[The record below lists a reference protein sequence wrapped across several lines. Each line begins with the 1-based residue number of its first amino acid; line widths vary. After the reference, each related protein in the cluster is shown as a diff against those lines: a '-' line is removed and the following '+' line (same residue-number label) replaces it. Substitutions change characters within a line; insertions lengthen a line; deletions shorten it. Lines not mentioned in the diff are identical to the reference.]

1 MKSILRWNRKWYA
14 ATSLMG
20 VAVLGLAGASSA
32 RAQQA
37 SDDGKAIQKQT
48 VVVVSSGDENTEKI
62 IAKVRD
68 GIKDLP
74 KELQERIL
82 KQVEQAIAGALNAKV
97 ATAVGD
103 AVEGQGRA
111 TTRTLTVTAVEK
123 SDGDDNANEKTNKSV
138 QTRIVV
144 VGPDGK
150 PQEMNIQ
157 QGMPLQLPLIPGQV
171 MFGQPGP
178 AGQALN
184 AVKIED
190 LRQMIPGMFPQVV
203 QGQMMRMDANGPS
216 YRIGIAIVPEDEGE
230 GEDSEGL
237 VVREVMEDSPAEKA
251 GIEQGD
257 VILSINGK
265 EAEGFTD
272 LLEAVQAAGKASEDL
287 LLLVERDGKE
297 MKFEITPAKT
307 EGSDVGVVNFNLAP
321 EAGMILD
328 LNDARVPA
336 GIAIQ
341 GQAFPGMMAGNTD
354 ALKEEIGELR
364 KEIEELKGMIRKLI
378 EK

>member
-20 VAVLGLAGASSA
+20 VAVLGLAGASAA

-171 MFGQPGP
+171 IPP
-178 AGQALN
+178 RQALN

-190 LRQMIPGMFPQVV
+190 LKQMIPGMFPQVV

-364 KEIEELKGMIRKLI
+364 KEIEELKGMIRKLM

>member
-1 MKSILRWNRKWYA
+1 MKSILRWNQKWHVA
-14 ATSLMG
+14 SSLLG
-20 VAVLGLAGASSA
+20 VAVLGLAGTSSV

-37 SDDGKAIQKQT
+37 SNDSNSVQKHS

-62 IAKVRD
+62 MEKVRD
-68 GIKDLP
+68 GIKELP
-74 KELQERIL
+74 KEQQEKIL
-82 KQVEQAIAGALNAKV
+82 KQVEQAISGALNAKI
-97 ATAVGD
+97 ATVVGD
-103 AVEGQGRA
+103 AVEAPGGA
-111 TTRTLTVTAVEK
+111 TSRTITVTAVEK
-123 SDGDDNANEKTNKSV
+123 SDGDDKANEKTNKSIQARV
-138 QTRIVV
+138 VV

-157 QGMPLQLPLIPGQV
+157 QGLPLQLPMIQGQ

-190 LRQMIPGMFPQVV
+190 LRQMMPGMFPKVV

-257 VILSINGK
+257 VIISINGK

-272 LLEAVQAAGKASEDL
+272 LLEAVQAAGKANEDL

-307 EGSDVGVVNFNLAP
+307 DGSDVGVFNFNLAP

-328 LNDARVPA
+328 LNNATVPG

-341 GQAFPGMMAGNTD
+341 GQAIPGLMGGNTD
-354 ALKEEIGELR
+354 ALKEEIGKLR
-364 KEIEELKGMIRKLI
+364 LEIEELKEMIRKLM

>member
-1 MKSILRWNRKWYA
+1 MKSILRWNRQWYA
-14 ATSLMG
+14 ANVLTG
-20 VAVLGLAGASSA
+20 VAILGLAGASSA

-37 SDDGKAIQKQT
+37 SDDGKAAQQQT
-48 VVVVSSGDENTEKI
+48 VVVVSSGDENAEKI
-62 IAKVRD
+62 IEKVRD

-74 KELQERIL
+74 KEQQEKIL
-82 KQVEQAIAGALNAKV
+82 KQVDQAIAGVLSAKV

-111 TTRTLTVTAVEK
+111 TTRTITVTAIEK
-123 SDGDDNANEKTNKSV
+123 SDGDDNAKEKTKKTLQGRV
-138 QTRIVV
+138 VV

-150 PQEMNIQ
+150 PQELNIQ
-157 QGMPLQLPLIPGQV
+157 QGMPLQLPVLPGQP

-184 AVKIED
+184 AIKIED
-190 LRQMIPGMFPQVV
+190 VRRMIPQMV

-272 LLEAVQAAGKASEDL
+272 LLEAVQAAGKANEDL
-287 LLLVERDGKE
+287 LVLIERDGKE

-307 EGSDVGVVNFNLAP
+307 EGSDVGMFNFNLAP
-321 EAGMILD
+321 EAAMILD

-364 KEIEELKGMIRKLI
+364 KEIEELKGMIRKLM

>member
-1 MKSILRWNRKWYA
+1 MKSILRWNQRWHV
-14 ATSLMG
+14 ATLLMG
-20 VAVLGLAGASSA
+20 VAVLGLVGAGSA

-37 SDDGKAIQKQT
+37 SDGNKAVQKHS
-48 VVVVSSGDENTEKI
+48 VVVVSSGDEQIEKI
-62 IAKVRD
+62 MEKVRD
-68 GIKDLP
+68 GIKELP
-74 KELQERIL
+74 KDQQEKIL
-82 KQVEQAIAGALNAKV
+82 KQVEQAISGALNAKIATV
-97 ATAVGD
+97 AGD
-103 AVEGQGRA
+103 AVEAPGGG
-111 TTRTLTVTAVEK
+111 TSRTITVTAVEK
-123 SDGDDNANEKTNKSV
+123 SDGVDNANEKTNKSV

-150 PQEMNIQ
+150 PQEVNIQ
-157 QGMPLQLPLIPGQV
+157 QGMPLQLPLIPGQ
-171 MFGQPGP
+171 PIP
-178 AGQALN
+178 PRQALN

-190 LRQMIPGMFPQVV
+190 LRQMVPGMFPQVV

-230 GEDSEGL
+230 VEDSEGL

-257 VILSINGK
+257 VIISINGK

-272 LLEAVQAAGKASEDL
+272 LLEAVQAAGKANEDL

-307 EGSDVGVVNFNLAP
+307 EGSDVGVFNFNLAP

-364 KEIEELKGMIRKLI
+364 KEIEELKGMIRKLM

>member
-20 VAVLGLAGASSA
+20 VAVLGLAGASAA

-82 KQVEQAIAGALNAKV
+82 KQVDQAIAGALNAKV

-171 MFGQPGP
+171 IPP
-178 AGQALN
+178 RQALN

-190 LRQMIPGMFPQVV
+190 LKQMIPGMFPQVV

-341 GQAFPGMMAGNTD
+341 GQAFPGMMAGNID

-364 KEIEELKGMIRKLI
+364 KEIEELKGMIRKLM

>member
-1 MKSILRWNRKWYA
+1 MKSILRWNRQWYA
-14 ATSLMG
+14 PASLMG

-37 SDDGKAIQKQT
+37 SDDGKTVQQQT
-48 VVVVSSGDENTEKI
+48 VVVVSSGDENAEKI

-74 KELQERIL
+74 KEQQEKIL
-82 KQVEQAIAGALNAKV
+82 KQVDQAIAGALSAKV
-97 ATAVGD
+97 AKVVGD
-103 AVEGQGRA
+103 TVEGQGHA
-111 TTRTLTVTAVEK
+111 TTRTITVTAIEN
-123 SDGDDNANEKTNKSV
+123 SDGDDNAKEKTKKTLQGRV
-138 QTRIVV
+138 VV

-150 PQEMNIQ
+150 PQELNIQ
-157 QGMPLQLPLIPGQV
+157 QGMPLQLPVIPGQP
-171 MFGQPGP
+171 MLGQPGP

-184 AVKIED
+184 AIKIED

-216 YRIGIAIVPEDEGE
+216 YRIGIAIVPEDEAE

-237 VVREVMEDSPAEKA
+237 VVRDVMDDSPAEKA

-257 VILSINGK
+257 VIISINGK

-272 LLEAVQAAGKASEDL
+272 LLEAVQAAGKANEDL

-307 EGSDVGVVNFNLAP
+307 EGSDVGVFNLNLAP

-341 GQAFPGMMAGNTD
+341 GQAFPGMMPGNTD

-364 KEIEELKGMIRKLI
+364 KEIEELKGMIRKLM

>member
-20 VAVLGLAGASSA
+20 VAVLGLAGASAA

-171 MFGQPGP
+171 IPP
-178 AGQALN
+178 RQALN

-190 LRQMIPGMFPQVV
+190 LKQMIPGMFPQVV

-341 GQAFPGMMAGNTD
+341 GQAFPGMMAGNID

-364 KEIEELKGMIRKLI
+364 KEIEELKGMIRKLM

>member
-20 VAVLGLAGASSA
+20 VAVLGLAGASAA

-82 KQVEQAIAGALNAKV
+82 KQVDQAIAGALNAKV

-171 MFGQPGP
+171 IPP
-178 AGQALN
+178 RQALN

-190 LRQMIPGMFPQVV
+190 LKQMIPGMFPQVV

-364 KEIEELKGMIRKLI
+364 KEIEELKGMIRKLM

>member
-1 MKSILRWNRKWYA
+1 
-14 ATSLMG
+14 
-20 VAVLGLAGASSA
+20 
-32 RAQQA
+32 
-37 SDDGKAIQKQT
+37 
-48 VVVVSSGDENTEKI
+48 
-62 IAKVRD
+62 
-68 GIKDLP
+68 
-74 KELQERIL
+74 
-82 KQVEQAIAGALNAKV
+82 
-97 ATAVGD
+97 
-103 AVEGQGRA
+103 
-111 TTRTLTVTAVEK
+111 
-123 SDGDDNANEKTNKSV
+123 
-138 QTRIVV
+138 
-144 VGPDGK
+144 
-150 PQEMNIQ
+150 
-157 QGMPLQLPLIPGQV
+157 
-171 MFGQPGP
+171 
-178 AGQALN
+178 
-184 AVKIED
+184 
-190 LRQMIPGMFPQVV
+190 MIPQMV

-265 EAEGFTD
+265 EAEGSTD
-272 LLEAVQAAGKASEDL
+272 LLEAVQAAGKANEDL
-287 LLLVERDGKE
+287 LVLIERDGKE

-307 EGSDVGVVNFNLAP
+307 EGSDVGMFNFNLAP
-321 EAGMILD
+321 EAAMILD

-364 KEIEELKGMIRKLI
+364 KEIEELKGMIRKLM

>member
-20 VAVLGLAGASSA
+20 VAGLGLAGASAA

-82 KQVEQAIAGALNAKV
+82 KQVDQAIAGALNAKV

-123 SDGDDNANEKTNKSV
+123 SDGDDNAKEKNKNSIEARV
-138 QTRIVV
+138 VV

-150 PQEMNIQ
+150 PQELNIQ
-157 QGMPLQLPLIPGQV
+157 QGMPLQLPLIPGQP

-237 VVREVMEDSPAEKA
+237 S
-251 GIEQGD
+251 
-257 VILSINGK
+257 S
-265 EAEGFTD
+265 
-272 LLEAVQAAGKASEDL
+272 
-287 LLLVERDGKE
+287 
-297 MKFEITPAKT
+297 AK
-307 EGSDVGVVNFNLAP
+307 
-321 EAGMILD
+321 
-328 LNDARVPA
+328 
-336 GIAIQ
+336 
-341 GQAFPGMMAGNTD
+341 
-354 ALKEEIGELR
+354 
-364 KEIEELKGMIRKLI
+364 
-378 EK
+378 

>member
-1 MKSILRWNRKWYA
+1 
-14 ATSLMG
+14 MG
-20 VAVLGLAGASSA
+20 VAVLGIAGASSA

-37 SDDGKAIQKQT
+37 SDDSKTVQKHS

-62 IAKVRD
+62 MEKVRD
-68 GIKDLP
+68 GIKELP
-74 KELQERIL
+74 KEQQEKIL
-82 KQVEQAIAGALNAKV
+82 KQVEQAMSGAMKAKIATV
-97 ATAVGD
+97 VGD
-103 AVEGQGRA
+103 AAEGQAGA
-111 TTRTLTVTAVEK
+111 TSHTITVTAVEK
-123 SDGDDNANEKTNKSV
+123 NDGNKDATEKNNKSIQARV
-138 QTRIVV
+138 VV

-157 QGMPLQLPLIPGQV
+157 QGVPRQLPRIPGNV
-171 MFGQPGP
+171 VPAQPVPG
-178 AGQALN
+178 LN
-184 AVKIED
+184 AFKIED
-190 LRQMIPGMFPQVV
+190 LRMMIPQMV
-203 QGQMMRMDANGPS
+203 QGQMMQMDANGPS

-230 GEDSEGL
+230 GEDAEGL

-257 VILSINGK
+257 VIIAINGK

-272 LLEAVQAAGKASEDL
+272 LLEAVQAAGKANEDL

-307 EGSDVGVVNFNLAP
+307 QGSDVGMLNFNLAP

-328 LNDARVPA
+328 LNDAKAPA
-336 GIAIQ
+336 GIAF
-341 GQAFPGMMAGNTD
+341 GPAMMGGKAD

-364 KEIEELKGMIRKLI
+364 KEIEELKGMIRKLM